1 MLKATKIRL
10 YPTRAQRNA
19 LRFQFGAVRWVYND
33 TLALRQRLW
42 REHRQSISKR
52 MTLDRLVEL
61 KKLQQTAWLRDADS
75 QALQQ
80 AVMHLDDAVQRF
92 FNKKARY
99 PKFKTK
105 YGKQSLSYPQRVKLV
120 DQKLYLP
127 KVGWVK
133 AHCHRT
139 HKGKIKTVTVSLTPT
154 GKYFAAI
161 LRDDGLVAPPPP
173 QVVADTSIVG
183 IDLGLNNLAVDCTGA
198 AHANPR
204 FAKQA
209 ARNLR
214 RKQKALS
221 RKKKGSANRNKA
233 RLKVAKAHERTAN
246 ARHDYQH
253 KLSKHLVDK
262 NHAICVETLRVKN
275 MLKNRRLA
283 RNISDAAWREF
294 VRKLEYKCAWY
305 GKHLVRMDPFYASS
319 KTCSHCGS
327 KLATLDLDVREWTC
341 NVCGSHHDRDIN
353 AAINIKAQGIL
364 QLKAAGLSVSACG
377 GSRQTLFG
385 QPNLAAAGEA
395 GSPVL

>member
-10 YPTRAQRNA
+10 YPTREQRDA

-33 TLALRQRLW
+33 TLALRQRAW
-42 REHRQSISKR
+42 QQHRQSITER

-61 KKLQQTAWLRDADS
+61 KKQAQTAWLKDADS

-80 AVMHLDDAVQRF
+80 AVMHLDDAFQRF
-92 FNKKARY
+92 FQKKARY

-139 HKGKIKTVTVSLTPT
+139 LKGRIKTVTVSLTPT
-154 GKYFAAI
+154 GKYFASI
-161 LRDDGLVAPPPP
+161 LGDDGLGAPKPP
-173 QVVADTSIVG
+173 QVVEDTSIVG
-183 IDLGLNNLAVDCTGA
+183 IDLGLNNLTVDCTGQ

-204 FAKQA
+204 FANQA

-233 RLKVAKAHERTAN
+233 RLKVAKAHERMAN

-283 RNISDAAWREF
+283 RSISDAAWGEL
-294 VRKLEYKCAWY
+294 VRKLEYKCKWY
-305 GKHLVRMDPFYASS
+305 GKHLVRMDPFYPSS

-327 KLATLDLDVREWTC
+327 KLKTLELDVRGWTC
-341 NVCGSHHDRDIN
+341 IVCGTRHDRDIN

-377 GSRQTLFG
+377 SSRKARVG
-385 QPNLAAAGEA
+385 QPSLAAAREA
-395 GSPVL
+395 GSLSL